1 MANHQLKIKSEH
13 LEAIISGVKTFV
25 ILKSDRDFKVGDRAT
40 LIEEEG
46 NRYLT
51 IRINYITSY
60 AQQDGYVVFSFGW
73 ISGGKLLGEDK
84 NGVLPM
90 SFAELRDLN

>member
-1 MANHQLKIKSEH
+1 MANHQLKIKSAH
-13 LEAIISGVKTFV
+13 LEAIISGVKPFV
-25 ILKSDRDFKVGDRAT
+25 ILKNDRDFKVGDRAT

-60 AQQDGYVVFSFGW
+60 AQQDDYVVFSFVW
-73 ISGGKLLGEDK
+73 ISGGKLIGEDK

-90 SFAELRDLN
+90 SFAELRGLN

>member
-1 MANHQLKIKSEH
+1 MAIHNLKIKSEH
-13 LEAIISGVKTFV
+13 LEAIISGVKTFE
-25 ILKSDRDFKVGDRAT
+25 IRKNDRNFKVGDRVT

-46 NRYLT
+46 ERYLT

-73 ISGGKLLGEDK
+73 ISGGKLIGEDK